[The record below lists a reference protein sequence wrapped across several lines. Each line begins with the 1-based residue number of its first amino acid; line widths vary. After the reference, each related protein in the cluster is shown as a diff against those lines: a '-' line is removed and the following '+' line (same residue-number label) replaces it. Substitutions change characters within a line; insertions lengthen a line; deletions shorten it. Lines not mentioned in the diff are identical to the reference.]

1 MIVRGVN
8 VYENISRVL
17 TNITTEP
24 SLKSIL
30 LANLTEGV
38 TYTVSVAAETN
49 AGMGPYGK
57 PIIMRLDPIT
67 KTLDTS
73 FTYRSSLHNDGMS
86 NFVNQTWFV
95 VLLGTIL
102 IIIIAGFGVAVYMK
116 RKQLSLKQSM
126 MGLPSAMTPI
136 KVPPSNNY
144 FMDTSGA
151 IWKSSNGVLC
161 SMKDHHIPDYSPVCS
176 VIPANAIVDD
186 DNRNRWVLRER
197 VWDLMHFQLMQ
208 SSDERL
214 KSVKMQ
220 L

>member
-1 MIVRGVN
+1 MNTSNVLVKWRAPAKRSLNGELKSFNVIVRGVN
-8 VYENISRVL
+8 VYENISRIL

-49 AGMGPYGK
+49 AGMGPYGR

-116 RKQLSLKQSM
+116 RKHLSLKQSM

-186 DNRNRWVLRER
+186 DNRNR
-197 VWDLMHFQLMQ
+197 
-208 SSDERL
+208 
-214 KSVKMQ
+214 
-220 L
+220 